1 MRFLSAGRNALLVE
15 LDSQAAVRALYAELR
30 RRAPPGVTEI
40 VPAARTVLLIG
51 SGLDALKAELPG
63 WPLPAVPEET
73 GALVEIPV
81 HYDGP
86 DLAEVAALSGLSVAE
101 VIRLHHTA
109 TFTVAFCGFVP
120 GFAYLTGLPAALQL
134 PRRRQPRT
142 RVAPGS
148 VGIAGEYSAI
158 YPRATPGGWQLIGH
172 TDVNVWDAVRQ
183 PPALLVPGT
192 RVRFVVQ
199 PA

>member
-1 MRFLSAGRNALLVE
+1 
-15 LDSQAAVRALYAELR
+15 
-30 RRAPPGVTEI
+30 
-40 VPAARTVLLIG
+40 
-51 SGLDALKAELPG
+51 
-63 WPLPAVPEET
+63 
-73 GALVEIPV
+73 
-81 HYDGP
+81 
-86 DLAEVAALSGLSVAE
+86 
-101 VIRLHHTA
+101 
-109 TFTVAFCGFVP
+109 VP

-172 TDVNVWDAVRQ
+172 TDVNVWDAARQ